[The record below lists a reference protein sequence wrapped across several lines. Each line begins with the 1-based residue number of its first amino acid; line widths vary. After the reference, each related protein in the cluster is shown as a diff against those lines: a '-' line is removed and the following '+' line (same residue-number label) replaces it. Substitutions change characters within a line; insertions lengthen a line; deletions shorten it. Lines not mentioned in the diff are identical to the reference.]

1 MDILLITL
9 GAILLIVGIIGCFL
23 PVLPGPPLSW
33 LGILLL
39 YFTDNTSVSTS
50 FLLWWLVIALIVTG
64 LDYLIPV
71 WGTKKFGGTKM
82 GVRGS
87 IAGLIVGLFFPP
99 FGIIVGPFLGALVA
113 ELIHDAHDTTKA
125 LKSAFGS
132 FLGFLLGT
140 GLKLGVS
147 LTLTWYFVVDV
158 IQRF

>member
-39 YFTDNTSVSTS
+39 YFTDNTSISTS